1 MSKHRPSIWH
11 SIIGLGFA
19 AAGISKLLALEPQR
33 ALFGSWG
40 WSKRDMQTIGASELL
55 GAALVVTRS
64 TQKVGALL
72 LSASSL
78 CILTTELR
86 HGDDKLVTPRA
97 GMLLAALSGFRKAR
111 GA

>member
-1 MSKHRPSIWH
+1 MSKYRPSIWH

-19 AAGISKLLALEPQR
+19 AAGISKLLAVAPQR
-33 ALFGSWG
+33 ELFESWG

-64 TQKVGALL
+64 TQRVGAVL

-78 CILTTELR
+78 CVLTTELR
-86 HGDDKLVTPRA
+86 HGNDALVTPRT
-97 GMLLAALSGFRKAR
+97 GMLLAALSGLLKI
-111 GA
+111 G